1 MTAETLAVQPGA
13 LRSSAADVRNPLLK
27 LEASAMIC
35 SLPSD
40 DRRQLRVVLDAIR
53 REARAVG
60 DMLWDRNRRRSA
72 GYWRAASVYVG
83 HIARLAHDRSSPAKV
98 LREIKVPKGVNPLL
112 NLQTAKGLDQLS
124 PEASLALEAL
134 MIELRT
140 ASRSDSTK
148 SWDTSKSP
156 MAVYWND
163 VYTYAGHI
171 ARHLR
176 RRRAAGA
183 AVTPV
188 LH

>member
-1 MTAETLAVQPGA
+1 MTAETLALQPSA

-27 LEASAMIC
+27 LEASALIG
-35 SLPSD
+35 SLPAE

-60 DMLWDRNRRRSA
+60 DLLWDRNRRRSA

-83 HIARLAHDRSSPAKV
+83 HIARLAHDRSTPAVYLKD
-98 LREIKVPKGVNPLL
+98 IAVPKGVNPLL
-112 NLQTAKGLDQLS
+112 QLRTVKGLDMLS
-124 PEASLALEAL
+124 PDASMALESL
-134 MIELRT
+134 LLELRS

-148 SWDTSKSP
+148 SWFSSKSP

-171 ARHLR
+171 ARYLR
-176 RRRAAGA
+176 RRRAAVA
-183 AVTPV
+183 TKAPV